1 MVGTLLGA
9 LLVGVLK
16 NGLLLLQVGDFWIQL
31 FLGLILL
38 AAVVMDRGRSVYAER
53 RRVVRP

>member
-1 MVGTLLGA
+1 MIGTLLGA

-16 NGLLLLQVGDFWIQL
+16 NGLLLLQVGDFWIQF

-38 AAVVMDRGRSVYAER
+38 SAVVLDRVRGVYAER